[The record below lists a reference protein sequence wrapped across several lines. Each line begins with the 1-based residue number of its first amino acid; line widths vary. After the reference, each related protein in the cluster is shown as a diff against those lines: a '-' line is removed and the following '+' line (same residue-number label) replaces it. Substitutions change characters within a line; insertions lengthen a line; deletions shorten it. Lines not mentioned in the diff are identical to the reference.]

1 MTINRTPALP
11 NADSRLAAFTPL
23 QPVGRGTSNDTP
35 HSQTQNTQGTMASI
49 DGLDDGSNAWSNEGR
64 DNLHPSRPLPD
75 ALRVGPPGGPPSN
88 SQAAPQPNTNTNPYI
103 QKQSQGIDSNGNE
116 SSANAWEGP
125 AELPALPSENR
136 LVGTTSNGVFGQSP
150 RTV

>member
-11 NADSRLAAFTPL
+11 NADSRLAAPNPL
-23 QPVGRGTSNDTP
+23 QPVGRSTSNDTP
-35 HSQTQNTQGTMASI
+35 RSQTQNTQRTMASI
-49 DGLDDGSNAWSNEGR
+49 DGLDDGSNAWSNE

-75 ALRVGPPGGPPSN
+75 VLRVGPPGTPPLN
-88 SQAAPQPNTNTNPYI
+88 SQAAPRPNTNTNPYI
-103 QKQSQGIDSNGNE
+103 QKQSQGIESNGND

-136 LVGTTSNGVFGQSP
+136 LVGTTSNGAFGPSP